1 MLKIQTLYAFDLF
14 CNFKFKDSMDIFY
27 KLDIDAS
34 HVIGLFTELLPT
46 EFRNQL
52 HYPDKL
58 PSLQGRDMEN
68 GYHALV
74 EYLTSV
80 RHKLDGSTAKTIC
93 PVPIMDGCVVIKSK
107 RQLQQIIDTSLLKC
121 YLKINDSLVAPLLRL
136 PKNFCHLE
144 ETERALKKCG
154 KFSELIT
161 FYKTKG
167 FHHKA
172 LALLKEQSDVEDS
185 PLFGNAKTVQYLQN
199 LGPEHID
206 LVCDYAAPV
215 LEKSPDD
222 GLAIFTE
229 DLFEVES
236 WPRGRVLDFLMK
248 QSKPVVIPYLE
259 HIIASWKET
268 SQLFHNALILQYKDL
283 LVRLHDNNNNETMPD
298 AGDNSE
304 DILDD
309 SNTDESSDDADG
321 ASQERRFNRTRSK
334 LRELLSSSKSF
345 TADTVLPQFPLHC
358 LHEERAL
365 VLGSLGR
372 HREALALYLFQVR
385 NLKEALAY
393 CDIHH
398 RKSNIKHDLSS
409 TSNVY
414 TTLYQLLVS
423 PPDPLAL
430 QAMYISHANA
440 HADWKPDI
448 DTALSLLDQHGSKVD
463 LKVVL
468 TATPSSVVLS
478 RLAPYLET
486 AFGDRVSKKHQLQ
499 LQRGLM
505 HAEHL
510 AAQEQRIALESQN
523 VTVDEYDVCPVCNK
537 RFRSQSA
544 IVRFPNGKVV
554 HYSCQDRV
562 IVN

>member
-1 MLKIQTLYAFDLF
+1 MA
-14 CNFKFKDSMDIFY
+14 IFY

-34 HVIGLFTELLPT
+34 HVIGLFTELLPS

-52 HYPDKL
+52 QYPDKL
-58 PSLQGRDMEN
+58 PTLQGRDLEN

-80 RHKLDGSTAKTIC
+80 RHKLDGSSAKIIS
-93 PVPIMDGCVVIKSK
+93 PVPIKEGCRTVKSK
-107 RQLQQIIDTSLLKC
+107 KQLQQIIDTSLLKC

-144 ETERALKKCG
+144 ETERALKKSG

-161 FYKTKG
+161 FYNTKG
-167 FHHKA
+167 LHHKA
-172 LALLKEQSDVEDS
+172 LALLKEQSDIEDS
-185 PLFGNAKTVQYLQN
+185 PLFGNAKTVQYLQS

-215 LEKSPDD
+215 LEKSSEE

-236 WPRGRVLDFLMK
+236 WPRGKVLEFLLK
-248 QSKPVVIPYLE
+248 NCKTVVISYLE
-259 HIIASWKET
+259 HVITNWKET

-283 LVRLHDNNNNETMPD
+283 LVSLHDDNNNKT
-298 AGDNSE
+298 AE
-304 DILDD
+304 DIGDVD
-309 SNTDESSDDADG
+309 SEASDEADV
-321 ASQERRFNRTRSK
+321 AERFSQTRSK
-334 LRELLSSSKSF
+334 LRELLSSSKAY

-358 LHEERAL
+358 LHQERAL

-372 HREALALYLFQVR
+372 HKEALALYLFQVHD
-385 NLKEALAY
+385 LKEALAY
-393 CDIHH
+393 CNIHH
-398 RKSNIKHDLSS
+398 NVNEGSS
-409 TSNVY
+409 VY
-414 TTLYQLLVS
+414 TTLYQLLVA

-430 QAMYISHANA
+430 QAMYVSHANA
-440 HADWKPDI
+440 HAERKPDI
-448 DTALSLLDQHGSKVD
+448 NSALELLDRHGNKID
-463 LKVVL
+463 LSIVL
-468 TATPSSVVLS
+468 TCTPSSVLLS
-478 RLAPYLET
+478 RLAPYLEN
-486 AFGDRVSKKHQLQ
+486 AFGERVSQRHQLQ

-510 AAQEQRIALESQN
+510 AAQETRIELESQK
-523 VTVDEYDVCPVCNK
+523 VTIDEYDVCSVCHK

-554 HYSCQDRV
+554 HYSCQDRA
-562 IVN
+562 IIN